1 MSQLSD
7 FLAAVDN
14 DESLQ
19 SSLQLKYAEATIK
32 FAAEHGF
39 SFSLEEYISS
49 LSVDDEQVEQELR
62 LEELK
67 EVSGGKSVFHKRLE
81 AIALD
86 HGVTPG
92 GNPFTKA
99 IGEDGRGPS
108 SWGKRPA

>member
-67 EVSGGKSVFHKRLE
+67 EVSGGNMRNLLGQIQQSSPRTM
-81 AIALD
+81 AM
-86 HGVTPG
+86 
-92 GNPFTKA
+92 
-99 IGEDGRGPS
+99 GEDGRGCWSMPS
-108 SWGKRPA
+108 G